1 MIPKYN
7 CNQQIIDM
15 SKDRKPNMTLGSAVE
30 LLTTTMQDPL
40 KANVCA
46 VRLGVAAD
54 RINQALEGCSSIAAK
69 AQLAQS
75 YPGLLRAGIQFLTFK
90 RQPPDQIAMLNH
102 LTTCSCDFGQTG
114 MRQLHNPSRYRP
126 DGRVEFTTITLI
138 FDAVTTVSN
147 CLILAL
153 ANLTQHKFRNANA
166 NKAGDLNWPHGP
178 ADLLPHGLKDSLV
191 GLEFWVTVAPHCG
204 YIIFK
209 LVGYLSLFYVPFAQE
224 VLESPNF
231 ALARPVQH
239 LKEAVKF
246 YDEGDSSP
254 LARTHFFISPVMT
267 IFEFFSD
274 LQRCDTPQFNIMIA
288 CRGSWISPVLA
299 RLTTILSPLPQE
311 WSKTR
316 TLVAFMS
323 AYANAEIDRG
333 VVTARFDR
341 ESFTELPFFDA
352 VEKAFDGM
360 VEARRVGCMN
370 IACPSVPAE
379 VIHSRL
385 CSGCD
390 LVRYCGEK
398 VSNLSFIHLA
408 ITILIAEESFAVPKG
423 GLEMRYTSPQA
434 LLHNYSLFERVTR
447 C

>member
-1 MIPKYN
+1 
-7 CNQQIIDM
+7 
-15 SKDRKPNMTLGSAVE
+15 MTLGSAVE

-69 AQLAQS
+69 TQLAQS
-75 YPGLLRAGIQFLTFK
+75 YPRLLRAGIQFLTFK
-90 RQPPDQIAMLNH
+90 QQPPDHIAMVNRLNA
-102 LTTCSCDFGQTG
+102 CSCDFGQTG
-114 MRQLHNPSRYRP
+114 MRQLHKPSRYRP
-126 DGRVEFTTITLI
+126 DGRVQINMTTLI

-166 NKAGDLNWPHGP
+166 NKAGDLNWPQGP

-191 GLEFWVTVAPHCG
+191 GLELWVAGAPYG

-231 ALARPVQH
+231 ALARPVEH

-254 LARTHFFISPVMT
+254 LARTHFFTSPVKS
-267 IFEFFSD
+267 IFGFFSD
-274 LQRCDTPQFNIMIA
+274 LQRCDTPQFNIMITF
-288 CRGSWISPVLA
+288 RGSWISPVLA

-323 AYANAEIDRG
+323 AWANAEIDRG
-333 VVTARFDR
+333 VATARFDR

-370 IACPSVPAE
+370 IACPSVPVE

-385 CSGCD
+385 CSRCN

-398 VSNLSFIHLA
+398 VRNLSLIHFA
-408 ITILIAEESFAVPKG
+408 ITILIAEESLAVPKG

-434 LLHNYSLFERVTR
+434 LLRNH
-447 C
+447 